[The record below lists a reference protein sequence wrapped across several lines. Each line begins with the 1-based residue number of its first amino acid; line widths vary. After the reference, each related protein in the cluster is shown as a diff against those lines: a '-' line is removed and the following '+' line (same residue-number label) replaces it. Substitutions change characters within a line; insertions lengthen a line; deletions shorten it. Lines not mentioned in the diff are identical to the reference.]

1 LKISDKSELEKLD
14 VYTDR
19 FPMLGLRKAI
29 LRFLLNVKLVC
40 SMIISTKLFENI
52 SLLVIIFNSLV
63 MVVDDS
69 ATNDNPNPIFAEFEL
84 LF

>member
-1 LKISDKSELEKLD
+1 
-14 VYTDR
+14 
-19 FPMLGLRKAI
+19 
-29 LRFLLNVKLVC
+29 
-40 SMIISTKLFENI
+40 MIISTKLFENI

-69 ATNDNPNPIFAEFEL
+69 ATNPNPNPIFADFEL